1 MRGASGVKLF
11 IKPMVIIL
19 LIIICVIIVGSIVL
33 PRLNQNTDIDF
44 EHGTLRAYM
53 QGRAEGYLEGMLSCG
68 HLDDKILDSVK
79 IILNGESITIPIQ
92 DPCFRIF
99 YHTRIDS
106 VGGK

>member
-1 MRGASGVKLF
+1 MKKWKYAIGILGLL
-11 IKPMVIIL
+11 IIL
-19 LIIICVIIVGSIVL
+19 LLATIVL
-33 PRLNQNTDIDF
+33 FNTDTKSNVNF

-99 YHTRIDS
+99 YHTKIDS
-106 VGGK
+106 ML